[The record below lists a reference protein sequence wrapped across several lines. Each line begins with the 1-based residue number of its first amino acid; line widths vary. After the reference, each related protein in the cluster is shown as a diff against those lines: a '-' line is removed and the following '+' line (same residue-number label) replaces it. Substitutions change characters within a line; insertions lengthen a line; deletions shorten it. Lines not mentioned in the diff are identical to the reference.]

1 MTGLD
6 KLTSARKILLNKL
19 LGEIKEEYLDD
30 ERPILKITFFK
41 GLVLYIR
48 YNDYDEYSYQLV
60 FSQEPLDRIRYD
72 NYDDMWEVNSKPHHF
87 HPRGEKIAFESSMN
101 GDPKHDISILL
112 KELLEKLFNEIR
124 KID

>member
-1 MTGLD
+1 
-6 KLTSARKILLNKL
+6 
-19 LGEIKEEYLDD
+19 
-30 ERPILKITFFK
+30 
-41 GLVLYIR
+41 
-48 YNDYDEYSYQLV
+48 
-60 FSQEPLDRIRYD
+60 
-72 NYDDMWEVNSKPHHF
+72 MWEVNSKPHHF